1 MATLTIY
8 SDHSR
13 TLDGIIKYIAS
24 NEDHNNAVC
33 HYSAN
38 GVDPCRAARDM
49 LGVKNCYGKLNGTE
63 YLQIIVSLGEE
74 EYESPDDLT
83 RFIQAMTSIADMM
96 FVRYSCQIAWAI
108 HGNTDNLHAH
118 FILNTVNYMN
128 GSKFQIRKGEL
139 YNLKELVSDILAH
152 YQFSKILTHSNTLM

>member
-8 SDHSR
+8 SDHRR

-24 NEDHNNAVC
+24 NEEHNNAVC
-33 HYSAN
+33 YYSAN
-38 GVDPCRAARDM
+38 GVDPFRAARDM
-49 LGVKNCYGKLNGTE
+49 LDVKNCYGKLNGTE

-74 EYESPDDLT
+74 EYESPEDLS
-83 RFIQAMTSIADMM
+83 RFIQAMTALADTM

-128 GSKFQIRKGEL
+128 GSKFQIRKDEL
-139 YNLKELVSDILAH
+139 YKLKMLVSDILVH
-152 YQFSKILTHSNTLM
+152 YQFSRILAYPNVLM

>member
-8 SDHSR
+8 SDHRR

-24 NEDHNNAVC
+24 NEEHNNAVC

-38 GVDPCRAARDM
+38 GVDPFRAARDM
-49 LGVKNCYGKLNGTE
+49 LDVKNCYGKLNGTE

-74 EYESPDDLT
+74 EYESPDDLS
-83 RFIQAMTSIADMM
+83 RFIQAMTDIADMM

-118 FILNTVNYMN
+118 FIMNTVNYMN
-128 GSKFQIRKGEL
+128 GSKFQIRKEEL
-139 YNLKELVSDILAH
+139 YNLKVIVSSILSE
-152 YQFSKILTHSNTLM
+152 YGFSEILMYK

>member
-8 SDHSR
+8 SDHRR

-24 NEDHNNAVC
+24 NEEHNNAVC

-38 GVDPCRAARDM
+38 GVDPFRAARDM
-49 LGVKNCYGKLNGTE
+49 LDVKKSYGKLNGTE

-74 EYESPDDLT
+74 EYESPEDLS
-83 RFIQAMTSIADMM
+83 RFIQAITALADMM

-118 FILNTVNYMN
+118 FIMNTVNYMN
-128 GSKFQIRKGEL
+128 GSKFQIRKEEL
-139 YNLKELVSDILAH
+139 YNLKVIVSSILSE
-152 YQFSKILTHSNTLM
+152 YGFSEILMYK

>member
-8 SDHSR
+8 SDHRR

-24 NEDHNNAVC
+24 NEEHNNAVR

-38 GVDPCRAARDM
+38 GADPFRAARDM
-49 LGVKNCYGKLNGTE
+49 LNVKNCYGKLNGTE
-63 YLQIIVSLGEE
+63 YIQIIVSLCED
-74 EYESPDDLT
+74 EYQSPDDLS
-83 RFIQAMTSIADMM
+83 RFIQATTAIANMM

-118 FILNTVNYMN
+118 FILNTVNYIN
-128 GSKFQIRKGEL
+128 GSKFQIRKQEL
-139 YNLKELVSDILAH
+139 YNLKAIVSSILVKYGFSEILMH
-152 YQFSKILTHSNTLM
+152 K